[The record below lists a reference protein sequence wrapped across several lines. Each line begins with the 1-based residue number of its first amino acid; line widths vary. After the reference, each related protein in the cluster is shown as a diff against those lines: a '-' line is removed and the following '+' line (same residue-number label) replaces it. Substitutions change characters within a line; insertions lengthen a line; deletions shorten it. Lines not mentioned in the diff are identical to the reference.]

1 MRDIA
6 CGGYVAGGNC
16 EFFADVKDVK
26 GAPADVLTTAA
37 KNLQDRLNF
46 ASDPDKKYRSMLAFP
61 LLPSQWDE
69 GKIDNTLSITSRL
82 LPWDTKND
90 KPRDTSFPGGSD
102 FYDIYNKALGLATIH
117 YGEDV
122 RASENMEYVSQG
134 SVNNSLCFLGPHR
147 VFAPL
152 SLGDKHELIP
162 GQGHFGPDAV
172 PGVRRPP
179 NPAPARLS
187 TIQPPRASVSPR
199 RPPPRFQ
206 DARWRRGEVVS
217 LKAARE
223 AISSTSEYKFG
234 FA

>member
-16 EFFADVKDVK
+16 EFFADLKK
-26 GAPADVLTTAA
+26 TGADVLSTAA
-37 KNLQDRLNF
+37 RNMQDRLNF
-46 ASDPDKKYRSMLAFP
+46 ASDPDKKYSSMLAFP
-61 LLPSQWDE
+61 LLPSQWNE

-82 LPWDTKND
+82 LPWDTNND
-90 KPRDTSFPGGSD
+90 KPRDTSFPGGSA
-102 FYDIYNKALGLATIH
+102 FYDIYNAELGLSTIH

-172 PGVRRPP
+172 PGVRRP
-179 NPAPARLS
+179 S
-187 TIQPPRASVSPR
+187 TIQPPCAQPLTA
-199 RPPPRFQ
+199 PTPRFQ

-217 LKAARE
+217 LKAARD